1 MRNRM
6 YLAASALVLT
16 SASSAFAQATT
27 KSLQT
32 PPPPLPM
39 GAVAFPA
46 FVERSLSNG
55 AQVIVVEN
63 HEQPVVS
70 VNIYMR
76 GAGSTA
82 DPEGKNGVADL
93 TAALL
98 KAGTKNK
105 TSLQIAQTF
114 DGMGAQSFAS
124 AGPDWASL
132 GVTAL
137 KADIET
143 ALATAADM
151 MVNSTFPAEEFETQ
165 RKRTLTN
172 LQVQLSQPAQLA
184 SRVFTARVYGAHPYG
199 RLNSTTSLRNITR
212 DDLVNFYNTNYRPG
226 NALVVIAGDVN
237 PNDIIASFEKHFAAW
252 KGAGP
257 VRPKYAAA
265 PVPTGREI
273 VLVNKAGAVQAA
285 FRIGHTIAPAPHA
298 DWPAL
303 VVAQQ
308 ILGGGSKGWLFDILR
323 EKKGF
328 TYGAYAGSAQR
339 LDPGHFQ
346 MQGDVRNEVAD
357 SALQLFL
364 DLHAKIKN
372 EQVSAAELDLAKAQL
387 TGSFPLTI
395 ETPAQIAGQV
405 ASSRLLGQ
413 SRDHVQTWRQRLAAV
428 TAADVQRVARQHYH
442 PENAVIVISGDAN
455 VLKPKLEKFGKITIV
470 DEEGRPVTAT
480 APGAAAPAAGTPS
493 AAAAGI
499 DASSL
504 KPMTLVYTAN
514 FQGNPVAENTM
525 VVTRPTLAG
534 KDVVKVNSTTSGMM
548 TATNELVF
556 EAKSFTPVMTA
567 MEMQAGPQTLSQ
579 KLTYNGGKVTGNVK
593 LPTGDKTIDAAVP
606 AGTLLSGMDQFA
618 IMLHNF
624 GSKKDLTLPIFNPQT
639 GTVMNITAKVIGESK
654 VTVPAGTYDVYELDV
669 TGTEGAMKVFLSKGP
684 NAVIVKQEFAA
695 QPVVMELKSI
705 K

>member
-1 MRNRM
+1 MRNKTTIA
-6 YLAASALVLT
+6 LAALMLAT
-16 SASSAFAQATT
+16 ASSAFAQAQTRT
-27 KSLQT
+27 LKS

-39 GAVAFPA
+39 GPVAFPA

-55 AQVIVVEN
+55 AQVLVVEN

-76 GAGSTA
+76 GAGATS
-82 DPEGKNGVADL
+82 DPEGKNGVAEL

-98 KAGTKNK
+98 KAGTKSK

-114 DGMGAQSFAS
+114 DGMGAQTFAN

-132 GVTAL
+132 SVTAL
-137 KADIET
+137 KQDIDV

-151 MVNSTFPAEEFETQ
+151 LVNATFPADEFETQ

-184 SRVFTARVYGAHPYG
+184 SRVFLTRVYGPHPYG
-199 RLNSTTSLRNITR
+199 RVTSTSSLRAITR
-212 DDLVNFYNTNYRPG
+212 DDLVNFYNTYYKPS

-237 PNDIIASFEKHFAAW
+237 PNEIIATFERHFAAW
-252 KGAGP
+252 KGTSPA
-257 VRPKYAAA
+257 RPKFTAA
-265 PVPTGREI
+265 PNTTGREI
-273 VLVNKAGAVQAA
+273 ILVNKPGAVQAA

-328 TYGAYAGSAQR
+328 TYGAYAGSSQR

-357 SALQLFL
+357 SALQIFL
-364 DLHAKIKN
+364 DLHAKMKN

-395 ETPAQIAGQV
+395 ETPAQVAGQV
-405 ASSRLLGQ
+405 ASARLLGQ
-413 SRDHVQTWRQRLAAV
+413 AKDHVQTWRQRLAAV
-428 TAADVQRVARQHYH
+428 TAADVQRVARQHYR

-470 DEEGRPVTAT
+470 DEEGRPVTAA
-480 APGAAAPAAGTPS
+480 APGAAAAPATTGAGPV
-493 AAAAGI
+493 

-525 VVTRPTLAG
+525 VVTRDIVGG

-548 TATNELVF
+548 QATNELIF
-556 EAKSFTPVMTA
+556 EAKTFTPVSTR
-567 MEMQAGPQTLSQ
+567 MEMQMGPQTVSQ
-579 KLTYNGGKVTGNVK
+579 QMAYAGGKITGNAK
-593 LPTGDKTIDAAVP
+593 LPTGDKTFDSAVP
-606 AGTLLSGMDQFA
+606 AGTLLAGMDQFA

-624 GSKKDLTLPIFNPQT
+624 GAKKELALPIFNPQS
-639 GTVMNITAKVIGESK
+639 GTVTSLSAKVVGESK
-654 VTVPAGTYDVYELDV
+654 VTVPAGTYDTYELEV
-669 TGTEGAMKVFLSKGP
+669 SGAEGAMRVFLSKGP
-684 NAVIVKQEFAA
+684 QALIVKQEFAA
-695 QPVVMELKSI
+695 QPVIMELKSV

>member
-6 YLAASALVLT
+6 FFTASALLLA
-16 SASSAFAQATT
+16 SAGAAFGQQKA
-27 KSLQT
+27 SVT

-39 GAVAFPA
+39 GEVKFPA

-55 AQVIVVEN
+55 ARVLVVEN

-70 VNIYMR
+70 VNIYIR
-76 GAGSTA
+76 GAGATS
-82 DPEGKNGVADL
+82 DPDGKSGVADL

-98 KAGTKNK
+98 RSGTKTK

-114 DGMGAQSFAS
+114 DGMGAQTSAT
-124 AGPDWASL
+124 AGPDWAAVS
-132 GVTAL
+132 VTAL
-137 KADIET
+137 KSDID
-143 ALATAADM
+143 AAMAQAADM
-151 MVNSTFPAEEFETQ
+151 LVNATFPADEFETQ

-184 SRVFTARVYGAHPYG
+184 SRVFTTRVYGAHPYG
-199 RLNSTTSLRNITR
+199 RVNTTSSLRGLTR
-212 DDLVNFYNTNYRPG
+212 DDLVSFYNTYYKPG
-226 NALVVIAGDVN
+226 NALVVIAGDVE
-237 PNDIIASFEKHFAAW
+237 PNEIVGKFERHFAAW
-252 KGAGP
+252 QGATP
-257 VRPKYAAA
+257 ARPKFAAA
-265 PVPTGREI
+265 PALSGREI
-273 VLVNKAGAVQAA
+273 ILVNKPGAVQAA

-323 EKKGF
+323 EKKGY
-328 TYGAYAGSAQR
+328 TYGAYAQSSQR
-339 LDPGHFQ
+339 VDPGHFQ
-346 MQGDVRNEVAD
+346 MWGDVRNEVAD
-357 SALQLFL
+357 SALQWFL
-364 DLHAKIKN
+364 DLHAKIRN
-372 EQVSAAELDLAKAQL
+372 EPVPGADLELAKAQL

-413 SRDHVQTWRQRLAAV
+413 APDHVQTWRKRLAAV
-428 TAADVQRVARQHYH
+428 TAADVQRVARAHYH

-470 DEEGRPVTAT
+470 DEEGRPVSAT
-480 APGAAAPAAGTPS
+480 EVAPRPAS
-493 AAAAGI
+493 VQI

-504 KPMTLVYTAN
+504 KPMTMIYGVT

-525 VVTRPTLAG
+525 VVSRATQTG

-548 TATNELVF
+548 NATNELIF
-556 EAKSFTPVMTA
+556 EARTFTPVSMK
-567 MEMQAGPQTLSQ
+567 MEMQMGPQTMSVNLAHA
-579 KLTYNGGKVTGNVK
+579 NGKITGTTK
-593 LPTGDKTIDAAVP
+593 LPQGDKSIDAAAP

-618 IMLHNF
+618 IMLANF
-624 GSKKDLTLPIFNPQT
+624 GASKEVSLPVFNAQT
-639 GTVMNITAKVIGESK
+639 GTVSNFVAKVVGESR
-654 VTVPAGTYDVYELDV
+654 VTVPAGSFDVYDLDV
-669 TGTEGAMKVFLSKGP
+669 SGAEGSMKVYVARTAP
-684 NAVIVKQEFAA
+684 HVIVKQEFAA
-695 QPVVMELKSI
+695 QPVVMELKSV

>member
-6 YLAASALVLT
+6 LFAVSVLVLT
-16 SASSAFAQATT
+16 STTAALGQATT
-27 KSLQT
+27 KSMQT

-39 GAVAFPA
+39 GPVAFPA

-55 AQVIVVEN
+55 AQVLVVEN

-76 GAGSTA
+76 GAGSTS
-82 DPEGKNGVADL
+82 DPEGKNGVAEL

-98 KAGTKNK
+98 RSGTKSK

-114 DGMGAQSFAS
+114 DAMGAQTFAN

-132 GVTAL
+132 SVTAL
-137 KADIET
+137 KADIDV
-143 ALATAADM
+143 ALAQAADM
-151 MVNSTFPAEEFETQ
+151 LVNATFPADEFETQ

-199 RLNSTTSLRNITR
+199 RLNTTSSLRAITR
-212 DDLVNFYNTNYRPG
+212 DDLFNFYNTYYKPG

-237 PNDIIASFEKHFAAW
+237 PDETIRKFEQHFAAW
-252 KGAGP
+252 KGSSPA
-257 VRPKYAAA
+257 RPKFTAA
-265 PVPTGREI
+265 PALSGREI
-273 VLVNKAGAVQAA
+273 VLVNKPGAVQAA

-323 EKKGF
+323 EKKGY

-364 DLHAKIKN
+364 DLHARIKN
-372 EQVSAAELDLAKAQL
+372 ELVPAADLEMAKAQL

-413 SRDHVQTWRQRLAAV
+413 AKDHVQTWRQRLAAV
-428 TAADVQRVARQHYH
+428 TAADVQRVARAHYH

-470 DEEGRPVTAT
+470 DEDGRPVTAAAT
-480 APGAAAPAAGTPS
+480 AVPTSNAA
-493 AAAAGI
+493 I
-499 DASSL
+499 DASSI
-504 KPMTLVYTAN
+504 KPMTLVYGVQ

-525 VVTRPTLAG
+525 VVSRANVGG
-534 KDVVKVNSTTSGMM
+534 KDVVKASSTTTGMM
-548 TATNELVF
+548 NATNELVF
-556 EAKSFTPVMTA
+556 EAKTFTPISWN
-567 MEMQAGPQTLSQ
+567 MEMQMGPQTMSVN
-579 KLTYNGGKVTGNVK
+579 LTQGNGKITGTSK
-593 LPTGDKTIDAAVP
+593 MPQGDKTIDSPAP

-618 IMLHNF
+618 IMLNNF
-624 GSKKDLTLPIFNPQT
+624 NTTKQLTLPIFNAQS
-639 GTVMNITAKVIGESK
+639 GTVTNFTAKVVGESK
-654 VTVPAGTYDVYELDV
+654 VTVPAGAFDVYELDV
-669 TGTEGAMKVFLSKGP
+669 TGAEGSMKVFVNKAAP
-684 NAVIVKQEFAA
+684 NVIVKQEFAA
-695 QPVVMELKSI
+695 QPVVMELKSV

>member
-6 YLAASALVLT
+6 LFAASALVLT
-16 SASSAFAQATT
+16 STTAAFGQTTT

-55 AQVIVVEN
+55 AQVLVVEN

-76 GAGSTA
+76 GAGSTS
-82 DPEGKNGVADL
+82 DPDGKNGVADL

-98 KAGTKNK
+98 RSGTKSK

-114 DGMGAQSFAS
+114 DGMGAQTFAN

-132 GVTAL
+132 SVTAL
-137 KADIET
+137 KADIDV
-143 ALATAADM
+143 ALAQAADM
-151 MVNSTFPAEEFETQ
+151 MVNAIFPADEFETQ

-184 SRVFTARVYGAHPYG
+184 SRVFTTRVYGAHPYG
-199 RLNSTTSLRNITR
+199 DLNTTSSLRAISR
-212 DDLVNFYNTNYRPG
+212 DDLVNFYNTYYKPG

-237 PNDIIASFEKHFAAW
+237 PDEIIQKFEQNFAAW
-252 KGAGP
+252 KGSSPA
-257 VRPKYAAA
+257 RPKFASA
-265 PVPTGREI
+265 PALGGREI
-273 VLVNKAGAVQAA
+273 VLVNKPGAVQAA

-323 EKKGF
+323 EKKGY

-357 SALQLFL
+357 SALQIFL
-364 DLHAKIKN
+364 DLHARMKN
-372 EQVSAAELDLAKAQL
+372 ELVPAADLELAKAQL

-405 ASSRLLGQ
+405 ASARLLGQ
-413 SRDHVQTWRQRLAAV
+413 AKDHVQTWRQRLAAV
-428 TAADVQRVARQHYH
+428 TAADVQRVAKAHYH
-442 PENAVIVISGDAN
+442 PENAVIVISGDAS
-455 VLKPKLEKFGKITIV
+455 VLQPKLEKFGKITIV
-470 DEEGRPVTAT
+470 DEEGRPVTA
-480 APGAAAPAAGTPS
+480 AAASPQPASVT
-493 AAAAGI
+493 I
-499 DASSL
+499 DASSI
-504 KPMTLVYTAN
+504 KPMTLVYGVQ

-525 VVTRPTLAG
+525 VVTRANVAG
-534 KDVVKVNSTTSGMM
+534 KAVVKVNSSTSGMM
-548 TATNELVF
+548 TATNDLVF
-556 EAKSFTPVMTA
+556 EARTFTPVSWK
-567 MEMQAGPQTLSQ
+567 MEMQMGPQTVSIDLAHA
-579 KLTYNGGKVTGNVK
+579 NGKITGTSK
-593 LPTGDKTIDAAVP
+593 LPQGEKVIDAPAP
-606 AGTLLSGMDQFA
+606 AGTMLAGMDQFA
-618 IMLHNF
+618 LMLNNF
-624 GSKKDLTLPIFNPQT
+624 GTTKEITLPIFNAQT
-639 GTVMNITAKVIGESK
+639 GTVSNFTAKVVGESK
-654 VTVPAGTYDVYELDV
+654 VTVPAGTFEVYELDA
-669 TGTEGAMKVFLSKGP
+669 TGAEGGMKVFVSKTAP
-684 NAVIVKQEFAA
+684 NVIVKQELSA
-695 QPVVMELKSI
+695 QPVVMELKSV

>member
-1 MRNRM
+1 MRNRI
-6 YLAASALVLT
+6 LFTVSALVLFGT
-16 SASSAFAQATT
+16 GSAFAQAQTR
-27 KSLQT
+27 SLKV
-32 PPPPLPM
+32 PPAALPLGP
-39 GAVAFPA
+39 VAFPA
-46 FVERSLSNG
+46 FVERTLSNG
-55 AQVIVVEN
+55 AQVLVVEN

-76 GAGSTA
+76 GAGSTS
-82 DPEGKNGVADL
+82 DPEGKNGVAEL

-98 KAGTKNK
+98 KAGTKSK

-114 DGMGAQSFAS
+114 DGMGAQTFAN

-132 GVTAL
+132 SVTAL
-137 KADIET
+137 KNDIDV

-151 MVNSTFPAEEFETQ
+151 LSNATFPADEFETQ

-184 SRVFTARVYGAHPYG
+184 SRVFMTRVYGNHPYG
-199 RLNSTTSLRNITR
+199 RVTSTASLRGVTR
-212 DDLVNFYNTNYRPG
+212 DDLVNFYNTYYKPG

-237 PNDIIASFEKHFAAW
+237 PNQIISKFEQHFAAW
-252 KGAGP
+252 KGASP
-257 VRPKYAAA
+257 ARPKFAAA
-265 PVPTGREI
+265 PVASAREI
-273 VLVNKAGAVQAA
+273 ILVNKPGAVQAA
-285 FRIGHTIAPAPHA
+285 FRIGHTIVPAPHA

-328 TYGAYAGSAQR
+328 TYGAYAFSAQR
-339 LDPGHFQ
+339 VDPGHFQ

-372 EQVSAAELDLAKAQL
+372 EPVPATDLELAKAQL

-413 SRDHVQTWRQRLAAV
+413 ARDHVQTWRQRLAAV
-428 TAADVQRVARQHYH
+428 TAADVQRVARTHYR
-442 PENAVIVISGDAN
+442 PENAVIIISGDAN
-455 VLKPKLEKFGKITIV
+455 VLKPKLEKFGKITVV
-470 DEEGRPVTAT
+470 DEEGRPVTA
-480 APGAAAPAAGTPS
+480 AAGTPAPS
-493 AAAAGI
+493 TAGPI

-504 KPMTLVYTAN
+504 KPMTLVYGVVFN
-514 FQGNPVAENTM
+514 GNPVAEMTS
-525 VVTRPTLAG
+525 VVMRSQLAG

-548 TATNELVF
+548 TASNELVF
-556 EAKSFTPVMTA
+556 EAKTFTPVSLSV
-567 MEMQAGPQTLSQ
+567 EMQMGPQTMKQ
-579 KLTYNGGKVTGNVK
+579 KLAYAGGKITGTATT
-593 LPTGDKTIDAAVP
+593 PQGDKTINADVGANAVF
-606 AGTLLSGMDQFA
+606 SGMDQF
-618 IMLHNF
+618 ILMLNNF
-624 GSKKDLTLPIFNPQT
+624 STKKEVALPVFNPQS
-639 GTVMNITAKVIGESK
+639 GTVLPVTAKVVGESK
-654 VTVPAGTYDVYELDV
+654 VTVPAGTFDVYEVDV
-669 TGTEGAMKVFLSKGP
+669 SGAEGAMKVFVSKAAP
-684 NAVIVKQEFAA
+684 QLIVKQEFAA
-695 QPVVMELKSI
+695 QPVVMELKSV

>member
-6 YLAASALVLT
+6 FFAASALVLF
-16 SASSAFAQATT
+16 SSTTAFGQATT
-27 KSLQT
+27 KSLKT

-46 FVERSLSNG
+46 FVERTLSSG
-55 AQVIVVEN
+55 AQVLVVEN

-70 VNIYMR
+70 VHIYMR
-76 GAGSTA
+76 GAGSTS
-82 DPEGKNGVADL
+82 DPEGKSGVADL

-98 KAGTKNK
+98 RSGTKTK

-114 DGMGAQSFAS
+114 DGMGAQTFAS

-132 GVTAL
+132 SVTAL
-137 KADIET
+137 KADIDA
-143 ALATAADM
+143 ALANAADM
-151 MVNSTFPAEEFETQ
+151 MVNAIFPADEFETQ

-184 SRVFTARVYGAHPYG
+184 SRVFTTRVYGTHPYG
-199 RLNSTTSLRNITR
+199 RVNTTSSLRGITR
-212 DDLVNFYNTNYRPG
+212 DDLVNFYNTYYKPG
-226 NALVVIAGDVN
+226 NSLVIIAGDVN
-237 PNDIIASFEKHFAAW
+237 PDEIIRKFEQHFAAW
-252 KGAGP
+252 KGSSP
-257 VRPKYAAA
+257 PRPKFASA
-265 PVPTGREI
+265 PALSGREI
-273 VLVNKAGAVQAA
+273 VLVNKPGAVQAA

-308 ILGGGSKGWLFDILR
+308 ILGGGSKGWLFDNLR
-323 EKKGF
+323 EKKGY
-328 TYGAYAGSAQR
+328 TYGAYAQGAQR

-346 MQGDVRNEVAD
+346 MWGDVRNEVAD

-364 DLHAKIKN
+364 DLHARIKN
-372 EQVSAAELDLAKAQL
+372 EPVPAADLELAKAQL
-387 TGSFPLTI
+387 TGSFPLSI
-395 ETPAQIAGQV
+395 ETPSQIAGQV

-413 SRDHVQTWRQRLAAV
+413 AKDHVQTWRQKLAAV
-428 TAADVQRVARQHYH
+428 TAADVQRVARAHYH

-470 DEEGRPVTAT
+470 DEEGRPVA
-480 APGAAAPAAGTPS
+480 AAAAAPQPGNVN
-493 AAAAGI
+493 I
-499 DASSL
+499 DASPI
-504 KPMTLVYTAN
+504 KPMTLVYGVS

-525 VVTRPTLAG
+525 VVSRAVVAG
-534 KDVVKVNSTTSGMM
+534 KDVVKANSSTSGMM

-556 EAKSFTPVMTA
+556 EAKSFTPVSVV
-567 MEMQAGPQTLSQ
+567 MEMQMGPQTMSQ
-579 KLTYNGGKVTGNVK
+579 NLKYADGKIIGTSKMPQGEK
-593 LPTGDKTIDAAVP
+593 AIDAAAP

-618 IMLHNF
+618 IMLNNF
-624 GSKKDLTLPIFNPQT
+624 AVNKEVRLPVFNAQS
-639 GTVMNITAKVIGESK
+639 GTVSNFTAKVVGESK
-654 VTVPAGTYDVYELDV
+654 VTVPAGSFDVYELDV
-669 TGTEGAMKVFLSKGP
+669 TGAEGSMKVFVNKAAP
-684 NAVIVKQEFAA
+684 QVIVKQEFAA

>member
-1 MRNRM
+1 MRNRLFFVATAM
-6 YLAASALVLT
+6 LLAGT
-16 SASSAFAQATT
+16 SSLMGQAQTRT
-27 KSLQT
+27 LKS

-39 GAVAFPA
+39 GTVAFPA
-46 FVERSLSNG
+46 FVERTLSSG
-55 AQVIVVEN
+55 AQVLVVEN

-70 VNIYMR
+70 VQIYMR
-76 GAGSTA
+76 GAGSTS
-82 DPEGKNGVADL
+82 DPEGKFGVAEL

-98 KAGTKNK
+98 KAGTKSK

-114 DGMGAQSFAS
+114 DGMGAQTFAN
-124 AGPDWASL
+124 AGTDWASL
-132 GVTAL
+132 SVTAL
-137 KADIET
+137 KADLDA

-151 MVNSTFPAEEFETQ
+151 MVNSTFPADEFETQ

-184 SRVFTARVYGAHPYG
+184 SRVFTTRVYGQHPYG
-199 RLNSTTSLRNITR
+199 RVTSTASLRGVTR
-212 DDLVNFYNTNYRPG
+212 EDLVNFYNTYYKPS

-237 PNDIIASFEKHFAAW
+237 PSEAIASFEKHFAAW
-252 KGAGP
+252 KGTSPA
-257 VRPKYAAA
+257 RPKFASA
-265 PVPTGREI
+265 PSLTGREI
-273 VLVNKAGAVQAA
+273 VLVNKPGAVQAA

-323 EKKGF
+323 EKKGY
-328 TYGAYAGSAQR
+328 TYGAYAGSSQR

-357 SALQLFL
+357 SALQIFL
-364 DLHAKIKN
+364 DLHAKMKN

-413 SRDHVQTWRQRLAAV
+413 AKDHVQTWRQRLAAV

-442 PENAVIVISGDAN
+442 PENAVIVISGDAS
-455 VLKPKLEKFGKITIV
+455 VLKPKLEKFGKVTVV
-470 DEEGRPVTAT
+470 DEEGRPVTAA
-480 APGAAAPAAGTPS
+480 APGAAPTAAPVPT
-493 AAAAGI
+493 GI

-504 KPMTLVYTAN
+504 KPMTLVYGVV

-525 VVTRPTLAG
+525 VVTRATQGG
-534 KDVVKVNSTTSGMM
+534 KDVVKVNSSTSGMM
-548 TATNELVF
+548 NATNELIF
-556 EAKSFTPVMTA
+556 EAKTFVPVSTK
-567 MEMQAGPQTLSQ
+567 MELSMGAQTMSQ
-579 KLTYNGGKVTGNVK
+579 QMMYAGGKITGTSK
-593 LPTGDKTIDAAVP
+593 MPTGDKTFDNTVA
-606 AGTLLSGMDQFA
+606 AGTILPGMDQFA

-624 GSKKDLTLPIFNPQT
+624 GTKKELTLPIFNPQT
-639 GTVMNITAKVIGESK
+639 GTVATYNAKVVGESK

-669 TGTEGAMKVFLSKGP
+669 SGSEAPMKVFLSKGP
-684 NAVIVKQEFAA
+684 QSLIVKQEFAA
-695 QPVVMELKSI
+695 QPVVMELKSV

>member
-6 YLAASALVLT
+6 LFAVSALVLAGTT
-16 SASSAFAQATT
+16 SAFGQATT
-27 KSLQT
+27 KSLKT

-39 GAVAFPA
+39 GPVAFPA
-46 FVERSLSNG
+46 FVERTLSNG
-55 AQVIVVEN
+55 AQVLVVEN

-70 VNIYMR
+70 LNIYMR
-76 GAGSTA
+76 GAGSTS
-82 DPEGKNGVADL
+82 DPEGKTGVAEL

-98 KAGTKNK
+98 RSGTKTK
-105 TSLQIAQTF
+105 SSLQIAQTF
-114 DGMGAQSFAS
+114 DGMGAQSFAN

-132 GVTAL
+132 SVTAL
-137 KADIET
+137 KADID
-143 ALATAADM
+143 AAWATAADM
-151 MVNSTFPAEEFETQ
+151 LVNTTFPADEFETQ

-184 SRVFTARVYGAHPYG
+184 SRVFTQRVYGQHPYA
-199 RLNSTTSLRNITR
+199 RLSSTASLRGITR
-212 DDLVNFYNTNYRPG
+212 EDLVSFYNTYYRPG
-226 NALVVIAGDVN
+226 NALIVIAGDVN
-237 PNDIIASFEKHFAAW
+237 PNEIVGKFEQHFAAW

-257 VRPKYAAA
+257 ARPKYAAA
-265 PVPTGREI
+265 PASAGAREI
-273 VLVNKAGAVQAA
+273 ILVNKPGAVQAA

-323 EKKGF
+323 EKKGY
-328 TYGAYAGSAQR
+328 TYGAYAGSSQR
-339 LDPGHFQ
+339 VDPGHFQ

-372 EQVSAAELDLAKAQL
+372 EPVPASDLELAKAQL

-413 SRDHVQTWRQRLAAV
+413 SRDHVQTWRQKLAAV
-428 TAADVQRVARQHYH
+428 TAADVQRVAKAHYH

-455 VLKPKLEKFGKITIV
+455 VLKPKLEKFGKVTIV
-470 DEEGRPVTAT
+470 DEEGRPV
-480 APGAAAPAAGTPS
+480 AAADAAPKVSGVTL
-493 AAAAGI
+493 
-499 DASSL
+499 DASAI
-504 KPMTLVYTAN
+504 KPMTLVYGVV

-525 VVTRPTLAG
+525 VVSRANEAG
-534 KDVVKVNSTTSGMM
+534 KDVVKVTSNTSGMI
-548 TATNELVF
+548 TASNELIF
-556 EAKSFTPVMTA
+556 EAKSFAPVSWN
-567 MEMQAGPQTLSQ
+567 MEMQMGPQTMSG
-579 KLTYNGGKVTGNVK
+579 KLAYANGKITGTAK
-593 LPTGDKTIDAAVP
+593 LPQGDKAIDAAAP

-618 IMLHNF
+618 LMLNNF
-624 GSKKDLTLPIFNPQT
+624 ATTKELSLPVFNMQT
-639 GTVMNITAKVIGESK
+639 GTVSNFTAKLVGESK
-654 VTVPAGTYDVYELDV
+654 VTVPAGSFDVYELDV
-669 TGTEGAMKVFLSKGP
+669 SGAEGSTKVFVSKTAP
-684 NAVIVKQEFAA
+684 NLIVKQEFAA